1 MASQSKKE
9 LVVNAIEFK
18 YPDRVPVWHI
28 NRDQELGDILLFE
41 LNLTRDD
48 GVTDEW
54 GYAWENL
61 SDGTMGQPKDPV
73 ISSLSQLKDYKYP
86 RLNPERRSEGIEQ
99 IKQKADGHYLLG
111 SLHISGFT
119 KYTFIRGFS
128 NAMEDIACQ
137 TPEAMKL
144 LDRVFDLETEI
155 IEFAAKIGLDGI
167 HFADDWGTQ
176 RGLIISPQMWRDIFK
191 PRYQKQFDHAHSLG
205 MHVWFHCC
213 GNIGSI
219 LSDFNEIGVD
229 VMNIAQPNVVDI
241 SKAGQSL
248 KGKQCFLMPISY
260 QTVSITGTPD
270 DIHKEAKRLY
280 ESLGTDK
287 GGFIGYVE
295 EYGCMGMSELN
306 YQACIS
312 AFRELCPT
320 LENIQSKI

>member
-1 MASQSKKE
+1 
-9 LVVNAIEFK
+9 
-18 YPDRVPVWHI
+18 
-28 NRDQELGDILLFE
+28 
-41 LNLTRDD
+41 
-48 GVTDEW
+48 
-54 GYAWENL
+54 
-61 SDGTMGQPKDPV
+61 
-73 ISSLSQLKDYKYP
+73 
-86 RLNPERRSEGIEQ
+86 
-99 IKQKADGHYLLG
+99 
-111 SLHISGFT
+111 
-119 KYTFIRGFS
+119 
-128 NAMEDIACQ
+128 MEDLAYQ

-144 LDRVFDLETEI
+144 LDRIFDLETEI

-191 PRYQKQFDHAHSLG
+191 PRYQKQFDYAHSLG
-205 MHVWFHCC
+205 LHVWFHCC
-213 GNIGSI
+213 GNIEEI
-219 LSDFNEIGVD
+219 LSDFNEMGVD
-229 VMNIAQPNVVDI
+229 VMNISQPNVVDI

-280 ESLGTDK
+280 TSLGSDK

-295 EYGCMGMSELN
+295 EYGCMGMSEAN

-320 LENIQSKI
+320 